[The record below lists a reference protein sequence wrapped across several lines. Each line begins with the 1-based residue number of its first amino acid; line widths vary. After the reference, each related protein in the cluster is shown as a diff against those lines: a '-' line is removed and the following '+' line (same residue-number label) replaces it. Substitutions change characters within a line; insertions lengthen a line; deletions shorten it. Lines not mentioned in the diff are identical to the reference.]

1 MVRLNNKRIFQPTSF
16 TLFPKGGVIH
26 QSYRNISQQNKG
38 VEQKI
43 RYLSEI
49 ARAPH
54 FRWIW

>member
-1 MVRLNNKRIFQPTSF
+1 MVRLNNKRIFQPISF
-16 TLFPKGGVIH
+16 TLFPKGGH
-26 QSYRNISQQNKG
+26 QSYTNISQQNKG

-54 FRWIW
+54 FR

>member
-16 TLFPKGGVIH
+16 TLFPKGGH
-26 QSYRNISQQNKG
+26 QSYTNISQQNKG